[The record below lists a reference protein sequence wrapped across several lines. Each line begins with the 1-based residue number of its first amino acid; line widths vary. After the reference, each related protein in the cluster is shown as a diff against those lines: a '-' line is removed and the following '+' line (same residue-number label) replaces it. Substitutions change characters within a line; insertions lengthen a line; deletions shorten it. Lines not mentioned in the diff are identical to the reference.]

1 MLSLRKIKGASM
13 YPVMAENDYIVIN
26 HLFWQLNAGD
36 IIVVDHPIYKKII
49 KRIMA
54 TAKNGDLWLR
64 GENTGSVTPEKMGW
78 IKTQWVK
85 GKVIYIIN
93 S

>member
-1 MLSLRKIKGASM
+1 M
-13 YPVMAENDYIVIN
+13 YPVVAENDYIVIS
-26 HLFWQLNAGD
+26 HLFWQLNADD
-36 IIVVDHPIYKKII
+36 IVVVDHPIYKKIV

-54 TAKNGDLWLR
+54 TAENGDLWLR
-64 GENTGSVTPEKMGW
+64 GENTDSVSSEKLGW
-78 IKTQWVK
+78 IKKQWVK